1 MANDNQQWDSLWI
14 NVNIAT
20 MADMPTMAAG
30 ADGTNSYGSIL
41 NGAIGVKDQR
51 IIWVGKQSELPQS
64 PQKCAREI
72 HDGQHQWLTPGLI
85 DCHTHLVFGGNRATE
100 FAQRLGGVSYTEISK
115 AGGGIRSTVTATR
128 AATEKQLM
136 DSAQK
141 RLNHLMAEGVTSLEI
156 KSGYGLDTK
165 NEVRML
171 QVARALEQHNAIGVS
186 TTFLGAHSIPNAYE
200 ARPQDYIDL
209 VCEQMIPEI
218 ARLGLADAVDAF
230 CETIAFSPAQ
240 TAQVFDQAKAHNLPV
255 KLHADQLSDSGGA
268 KLAADYGALSADHI
282 EYSSEQGIAAMAE
295 AGVTAVLLPGAFY
308 TLRETQQPPLELL
321 RRYKVPIAIA
331 TDANPGSSP
340 TTSLLLMV
348 NMACTL
354 FRMLPSESF
363 AGVTINA
370 AKALGLDHDRGSLE
384 VGKRADFALWDIHEM
399 SELGYW
405 VGVNPCTGRVK
416 NGVYIPH

>member
-1 MANDNQQWDSLWI
+1 MANSNQQWDSLWI

-20 MADMPTMAAG
+20 MDAI
-30 ADGTNSYGSIL
+30 ADGTDGYGSIL
-41 NGAIGVKDQR
+41 KGAIGVKDQR
-51 IIWVGKQSELPQS
+51 IMWVGKQSDLPKS
-64 PQKCAREI
+64 PHKCAREI

-100 FAQRLGGVSYTEISK
+100 FAQGLGGVSYAEISK

-128 AATEKQLM
+128 TATKQQLI
-136 DSAQK
+136 DSAQT

-186 TTFLGAHSIPNAYE
+186 TTFLGAHSIPDAYQG
-200 ARPQDYIDL
+200 RPQDYIDL
-209 VCEQMIPEI
+209 VCEQMLPEI

-354 FRMLPSESF
+354 FRMLPLESF

-370 AKALGLDHDRGSLE
+370 AKALGLDHDRGSLKA
-384 VGKRADFALWDIHEM
+384 GKRADFALWDIQKM

-405 VGVNPCTGRVK
+405 LGVNPCTGRVK
-416 NGVYIPH
+416 NGVYIPR